1 MANKKPTPKPTPKA
15 PNKTALSNS
24 KRRLGT
30 VVSSAS
36 ARVRATRGRA

>member
-1 MANKKPTPKPTPKA
+1 MVNKKPTSKPKA
-15 PNKTALSNS
+15 PVKKTPTDS

-36 ARVRATRGRA
+36 ARVRATRRRA